1 MIIANQFTLN
11 VHVDTAWALLS
22 DMEQV
27 VPLMPGAALLGREG
41 DEFLAKVKVKVGPVT
56 SEFSGKA
63 HFLEK
68 DDANHRALIDGR
80 ARDSKGGGNASAVIT
95 LQAKEDGDRTSVTV
109 DTDLK
114 IVGKLAQ
121 FGSGML
127 QQVSEKL
134 LDQFVAQLE
143 ARLSGGAAAA
153 APAAEA
159 SPVSSGAVSS
169 AVSSAAA
176 GSVTAGG
183 VATVQAPAPAA
194 AAPRVAPPA
203 KEPEALDLLELAG
216 GTAVTK
222 YAAGGVIV
230 VLLVVIAYLLG
241 RLARE

>member
-1 MIIANQFTLN
+1 MIIANEFTLN
-11 VHVDTAWALLS
+11 VPVDTAWDLLS

-80 ARDSKGGGNASAVIT
+80 AKDSKGGGNAAAVIT
-95 LQAKEDGDRTSVTV
+95 LQAKDDGGRTRVTV

-143 ARLSGGAAAA
+143 ARLSGGGAAA
-153 APAAEA
+153 APAEA
-159 SPVSSGAVSS
+159 SS
-169 AVSSAAA
+169 VSSAAA
-176 GSVTAGG
+176 AGSMAPAGG

-203 KEPEALDLLELAG
+203 KEPEPLDLLELAG

-222 YAAGGVIV
+222 YAAPGVIV

>member
-1 MIIANQFTLN
+1 MIIANEFTLN
-11 VHVDTAWALLS
+11 VPVDTAWDLLS

-80 ARDSKGGGNASAVIT
+80 AKDSKGGGNAAAVIT
-95 LQAKEDGDRTSVTV
+95 LQAKDDGGRTRVTV

-143 ARLSGGAAAA
+143 ARLSGGGAAA
-153 APAAEA
+153 APAEA
-159 SPVSSGAVSS
+159 SPVSSA
-169 AVSSAAA
+169 AAA
-176 GSVTAGG
+176 GSMAPAGG

-203 KEPEALDLLELAG
+203 KEPEPLDLLELAG

-222 YAAGGVIV
+222 YAAPGVIV